1 MILKDYFATLVFLP
15 YMDEKENEL
24 EEIETMEGRV
34 IEALPSTLF
43 RIETSKGQS
52 LISYLGGRMRV
63 HKIKVLVGDRVVVQI
78 DPYGGKGRIIKR
90 L

>member
-1 MILKDYFATLVFLP
+1 
-15 YMDEKENEL
+15 MDETD
-24 EEIETMEGRV
+24 IETIDGRV
-34 IEALPSTLF
+34 VEALPSTLF
-43 RIETSKGQS
+43 RVETTDGKT

-63 HKIKVLVGDRVVVQI
+63 HKIKVLVGDKVTVQV

>member
-1 MILKDYFATLVFLP
+1 MILKDYFATLGFLP

-24 EEIETMEGRV
+24 DDIETMEGRV

-43 RIETSKGQS
+43 RVETTKGQS

>member
-1 MILKDYFATLVFLP
+1 MD
-15 YMDEKENEL
+15 DEKD
-24 EEIETMEGRV
+24 IDVVEGRV

-43 RIETSKGQS
+43 RVETADGKEI
-52 LISYLGGRMRV
+52 LSYLGGRMRV
-63 HKIKVLVGDRVVVQI
+63 HKIKVLVGDKVSVQV

>member
-1 MILKDYFATLVFLP
+1 
-15 YMDEKENEL
+15 MDENETD
-24 EEIETMEGRV
+24 IETAEGRV

-43 RIETSKGQS
+43 RVSMSDGKV

-63 HKIKVLVGDRVVVQI
+63 HKIKVLVGDKVLVQI

>member
-1 MILKDYFATLVFLP
+1 
-15 YMDEKENEL
+15 MDENKTD
-24 EEIETMEGRV
+24 IETIEGRV
-34 IEALPSTLF
+34 IESLPSTLF
-43 RIETSKGQS
+43 RVESSDGKV

-63 HKIKVLVGDRVVVQI
+63 HKIKVLVGDKVTVQV

>member
-1 MILKDYFATLVFLP
+1 MEDSDID
-15 YMDEKENEL
+15 
-24 EEIETMEGRV
+24 IIEGRV

-43 RIETSKGQS
+43 RVETAGGKVI
-52 LISYLGGRMRV
+52 LSYLGGRMRI
-63 HKIKVLVGDRVVVQI
+63 HKIKILVGDKVSVQI

>member
-1 MILKDYFATLVFLP
+1 
-15 YMDEKENEL
+15 MDDNEID
-24 EEIETMEGRV
+24 IETIEGRV

-43 RIETSKGQS
+43 RIETSNNKV

-63 HKIKVLVGDRVVVQI
+63 HKIKVLVGDKVLVQI

>member
-1 MILKDYFATLVFLP
+1 
-15 YMDEKENEL
+15 MDDTENNN
-24 EEIETMEGRV
+24 EEAIETLEGRV

-43 RIETSKGQS
+43 RIESSNGKV

-63 HKIKVLVGDRVVVQI
+63 HKIKVLVGDKVLVQI

>member
-1 MILKDYFATLVFLP
+1 MDDTKD
-15 YMDEKENEL
+15 D
-24 EEIETMEGRV
+24 IETIDGRV

-43 RIETSKGQS
+43 RVETTGGKVV
-52 LISYLGGRMRV
+52 ISYLGGRMRV
-63 HKIKVLVGDRVVVQI
+63 HKIKVLVGDRVTIQL

>member
-1 MILKDYFATLVFLP
+1 M
-15 YMDEKENEL
+15 
-24 EEIETMEGRV
+24 EEPQSDIETIDGRV

-43 RIETSKGQS
+43 RVETSDGKTI
-52 LISYLGGRMRV
+52 ISYLGGRMRV
-63 HKIKVLVGDRVVVQI
+63 NKIKVLVGDKVTVQI

>member
-1 MILKDYFATLVFLP
+1 
-15 YMDEKENEL
+15 MDETDI
-24 EEIETMEGRV
+24 EIIEGRV

-43 RIETSKGQS
+43 RVETTGGKIV
-52 LISYLGGRMRV
+52 ISYLGGRMRV
-63 HKIKVLVGDRVVVQI
+63 HKIKVLVGDKVTVQL

>member
-1 MILKDYFATLVFLP
+1 
-15 YMDEKENEL
+15 MDDNETD
-24 EEIETMEGRV
+24 IETVDGRV

-43 RIETSKGQS
+43 RVETSDGKV

-63 HKIKVLVGDRVVVQI
+63 HKIKVLVGDKVTVQI

>member
-1 MILKDYFATLVFLP
+1 M
-15 YMDEKENEL
+15 
-24 EEIETMEGRV
+24 EEHINDIETVDGRV

-43 RIETSKGQS
+43 KVETPAGETI
-52 LISYLGGRMRV
+52 ISYLGGKMRV
-63 HKIKVLVGDRVVVQI
+63 NKIKVLVGDRVTVQV

>member
-1 MILKDYFATLVFLP
+1 
-15 YMDEKENEL
+15 MDENQEDD
-24 EEIETMEGRV
+24 IETMEGRV

-43 RIETSKGQS
+43 RVEGQDGKV

-63 HKIKVLVGDRVVVQI
+63 HKIKVLVGDKVLVQV